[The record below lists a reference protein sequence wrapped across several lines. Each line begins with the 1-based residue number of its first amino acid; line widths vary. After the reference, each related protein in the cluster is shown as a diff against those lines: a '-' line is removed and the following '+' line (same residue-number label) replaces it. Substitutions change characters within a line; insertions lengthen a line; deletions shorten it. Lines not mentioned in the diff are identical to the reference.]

1 MHDTTH
7 SYVTQLHHDPITCAL
22 TQACITHS
30 QGDYEKVTESI
41 SLKAASMGEA
51 VETRRAALQQ
61 LVEDWK
67 EVYLCDLSHSCV
79 TPM

>member
-1 MHDTTH
+1 MTR
-7 SYVTQLHHDPITCAL
+7 
-22 TQACITHS
+22 S

-41 SLKAASMGEA
+41 SSKAASLCDA

-61 LVEDWK
+61 LVDDWK
-67 EVYLCDLSHSCV
+67 EVYLFDLSHSCV